1 MKTFKKLTLL
11 VVSSGMLI
19 TSGILAGSLKQE
31 EKFIDP
37 ITDYAKEPVK
47 YQFAP
52 KYADD
57 EDQPVAIDVN
67 KVTFHY
73 HNDDGKC
80 GERAFYFWD
89 WTKTVAG
96 KEYNGTVTN
105 NGKDMYIEIDF
116 TKDAYSSLRSKF
128 GIYLIVKYKG
138 TWNGQSDDTTISWS
152 DFPPNDNKETEVWM
166 VPGIGSV
173 LECYKTEE
181 ETKSDKVTDTYFT
194 SFKKIHV
201 QATAV
206 PDKIR
211 IYSYDARYLAM
222 GVSAQTKNKETRL
235 LKTLDAPSNAKKT
248 GTGDNTRYEFD
259 ITLNYTAHINMQYV
273 LETEYPNYE
282 GKVHSINIP
291 MHKFYSYD
299 GETETKTNI
308 TRFDK
313 YYTYAGSDLGVTYTP
328 EKSVFKV
335 WAPTA
340 GLVKLNIYDKGTSY
354 GDDAK
359 EGSDVKDNYYN
370 MVYMPGGIWA
380 CELEGDLNGKYY
392 TYTVYNSLGKNEVV
406 DPYAKACG
414 ANGKRGMILDFSKT
428 NPTGWDTINGKWDG
442 KTGYDITTPQQLAIY
457 EAHVRDLTMHKSW
470 KGKQKPGTYLAF
482 AESGV
487 RLEGDSSIKTGFDHL
502 DELGVNAI
510 QFTPVYDHDNT
521 EYIRSEVVDKDGKSV
536 TDDDG
541 NIQYKE
547 DWGSYNWGYN
557 PLNYNCVEGQY
568 SSDPNDGAARVKE
581 FKQMIYALA
590 TNSNHTRTIMD
601 VVYNHVS
608 SAPNSNFT
616 KLMPRYY
623 FRYTDNNAYWNN
635 KYGKKK
641 GQEGYIEPDQY
652 FNGSGCSN
660 EVKTEAKMMRKF
672 IVDSLCWWAKEYNV
686 KGFRFDLMGLIDVET
701 LKLAAKELYKI
712 DPDIYMYGEGW
723 TGDGG
728 DAHVDQKIYNATK
741 GDYKSTWG
749 ANTYCTY
756 RDLRK
761 VNGSIYVGGFND
773 AGRDAI
779 RGGNDRSW
787 VKDDRPLEEREEGRR
802 PGWGFMSQGDQDVGD
817 KPLKVANMMVGDNT
831 NVPAYNASDTVKK
844 DIKASDS
851 ARQTVNYASCHDNYS
866 LFDQFS
872 ATLADGAVAP
882 KAYDICRASTAT
894 NIAIMLSN
902 GVAFMQGGE
911 ELFRTKEVS
920 AEDAKDIRLPED
932 YVRIN
937 GKNIAHNA
945 YKSPDST
952 NAFDWNRKKSVTY
965 GSVTDTNCYGYFT
978 QLAKVI
984 KQRTNLEFKPGTGT
998 GENPKYWDVWNKP
1011 EGEGGGSTCIPYYI
1025 GCVNKTTDAGKG
1037 LIVLLNGR
1045 REGNSMSN
1053 SNTTVFASIG
1063 SVTANGTSII
1073 VNDKYGIAVIK
1084 EA

>member
-105 NGKDMYIEIDF
+105 NGKDMSIEIDF

-138 TWNGQSDDTTISWS
+138 TWNGQSDDTTIAWS
-152 DFPPNDNKETEVWM
+152 DFPPNDNKEAEVWM
-166 VPGIGSV
+166 VPGIGSA

-181 ETKSDKVTDTYFT
+181 ETKSDKVTDTYF
-194 SFKKIHV
+194 SNFKKIHV

-222 GVSAQTKNKETRL
+222 GVSAQAKNKETRL

-457 EAHVRDLTMHKSW
+457 EAHVRDLTMHSTW
-470 KGKQKPGTYLAF
+470 NGKQKPGTYLAF
-482 AESGV
+482 AESGTTYTNTAMAQTV
-487 RLEGDSSIKTGFDHL
+487 KTGFDHL

-521 EYIRSEVVDKDGKSV
+521 EYIRSEVVDKDGKPV

-568 SSDPNDGAARVKE
+568 SSDPNDGEARVKE

-623 FRYTDNNAYWNN
+623 FRYTDDTKHWDSDTYTYW
-635 KYGKKK
+635 KDGKKYRTYA
-641 GQEGYIEPDQY
+641 GIQPDQY

-728 DAHVDQKIYNATK
+728 EAHVDKALYNAAS

-756 RDLRK
+756 RDLK
-761 VNGSIYVGGFND
+761 KTANSIYVGAFND
-773 AGRDAI
+773 TGRNAI
-779 RGGNDRSW
+779 RGGNDRGW
-787 VKDDRPLEEREEGRR
+787 DDGKGSLADRIEKRR
-802 PGWGFMSQGDQDVGD
+802 PGWGFMSQDAAHAGENNG
-817 KPLKVANMMVGDNT
+817 KVQAMMLGDNSGCDAT
-831 NVPAYNASDTVKK
+831 
-844 DIKASDS
+844 KASDS
-851 ARQTVNYASCHDNYS
+851 ARQTVNYASCHDNYA

-872 ATLADGAVAP
+872 ATLATK
-882 KAYDICRASTAT
+882 KAYSICRAVTAT

-902 GVAFMQGGE
+902 GVGFMQGGE
-911 ELFRTKEVS
+911 ELYRTKIV
-920 AEDAKDIRLPED
+920 ADKDKGDIRLPED
-932 YVRIN
+932 YVTIN
-937 GKNIAHNA
+937 GINIAHNA

-952 NAFDWNRKKSVTY
+952 NAFDWSRKISVNY
-965 GSVTDTNCYGYFT
+965 GGETCETSKLFFD

-984 KQRTNLEFKPGTGT
+984 KQRTKLAYKASPSAQGDPAAWQGGNAANSCYFIGVNGGTNRGYAMLLC
-998 GENPKYWDVWNKP
+998 GEVGD
-1011 EGEGGGSTCIPYYI
+1011 
-1025 GCVNKTTDAGKG
+1025 
-1037 LIVLLNGR
+1037 
-1045 REGNSMSN
+1045 NSMVLDSEHGY
-1053 SNTTVFASIG
+1053 TYAEFAKVGIG
-1063 SVTANGTSII
+1063 SLDGHNVTSSECYSVII
-1073 VNDKYGIAVIK
+1073 IEQNPA
-1084 EA
+1084 A

>member
-1 MKTFKKLTLL
+1 MKSTIKKLSLL
-11 VVSSGMLI
+11 VVSSGLLL
-19 TSGILAGSLKQE
+19 TSGILAGNLASAK
-31 EKFIDP
+31 KDDFVDP
-37 ITDYAKEPVK
+37 ISYAKEPVK
-47 YQFAP
+47 YQHVLR
-52 KYADD
+52 ADD
-57 EDQPVAIDVN
+57 EDEPVAQDVD
-67 KVTFHY
+67 KVTLHY
-73 HNDDGKC
+73 HNDDGNC
-80 GERAFYFWD
+80 GDRAFYIWSQTAD
-89 WTKTVAG
+89 G
-96 KEYNGTVTN
+96 KEYNGVVTN
-105 NGKDMYIEIDF
+105 AGKDMSIEIDF
-116 TKDAYSSLRSKF
+116 TKDTYSELRNKF
-128 GIYLIVKYKG
+128 DIRLIVKYKG
-138 TWNGQSDDTTISWS
+138 TWNGQSDDTIIKWS
-152 DFPPNDNKETEVWM
+152 DFPPNESKAVEVWM
-166 VPGIGSV
+166 VPGVGSA

-181 ETKSDKVTDTYFT
+181 ETKSDKVTNTYF
-194 SFKKIHV
+194 SNFKKIHV

-211 IYSYDARYLAM
+211 IYSYDARFLAM
-222 GVSAQTKNKETRL
+222 GVSAQAKNKETRL
-235 LKTLDAPSNAKKT
+235 FKELGAPSNAKKT
-248 GTGDNTRYEFD
+248 GSGDNTRYEFD

-282 GKVHSINIP
+282 GKIHSIVIP

-299 GETETKTNI
+299 GQNDTKNNI

-313 YYTYAGSDLGVTYTP
+313 YYTYNGTDLGVTYTP
-328 EKSVFKV
+328 EKSTFKV

-340 GLVKLNIYDKGTSY
+340 GLVKLNIYSNGTSL

-359 EGSDVKDNYYN
+359 EGSDIKDNYYN
-370 MVYMPGGIWA
+370 MVYMQGGVWA

-428 NPTGWDTINGKWDG
+428 NPDGWDTINGKWDG
-442 KTGYDITTPQQLAIY
+442 KAGYDITTPQQLAIY
-457 EAHVRDLTMHKSW
+457 EAHVRDLTMHATW

-482 AESGV
+482 AESGTTLTANAQTV
-487 RLEGDSSIKTGFDHL
+487 KTGFDHL

-521 EYIRSEVVDKDGKSV
+521 EYIRTEVLDKDGNPV
-536 TDDDG
+536 EDEQG

-568 SSDPNDGAARVKE
+568 SSNPNDGEARVKE

-608 SAPNSNFT
+608 SGPNSNFT

-623 FRYTDNNAYWNN
+623 FRYTDNYNYWNT
-635 KYGKKK
+635 KYGKKATDK
-641 GQEGYIEPDQY
+641 DAITPDQY

-672 IVDSLCWWAKEYNV
+672 IVESLCWWASEYNV

-728 DAHVDQKIYNATK
+728 DAHVDQSLYKETNASS
-741 GDYKSTWG
+741 DYRRTWG

-756 RDLRK
+756 RDLK
-761 VNGSIYVGGFND
+761 KASNSIYVGAFND
-773 AGRDAI
+773 TGRNAI
-779 RGGNDRSW
+779 RGGNDREW
-787 VKDDRPLEEREEGRR
+787 DDGSGTIEQRMQKRL
-802 PGWGFMSQGDQDVGD
+802 PGWGFMSQDALHAGENEG
-817 KPLKVANMMVGDNT
+817 KVQAMMRGDNSGCD
-831 NVPAYNASDTVKK
+831 AS
-844 DIKASDS
+844 KASDS
-851 ARQTVNYASCHDNYS
+851 ARQTVNYASCHDNYA

-872 ATLADGAVAP
+872 ATLATQ
-882 KAYDICRASTAT
+882 KAYSICRAVTAT
-894 NIAIMLSN
+894 NIAVMLSN

-911 ELFRTKEVS
+911 ELYRTKIVS
-920 AEDAKDIRLPED
+920 NEDAKEIRPAED
-932 YVRIN
+932 YVVIN

-952 NAFDWNRKKSVTY
+952 NAFDWGRKISVNY
-965 GSVTDTNCYGYFT
+965 GGETCETSKLFFD

-984 KQRTNLEFKPGTGT
+984 KQRTKLAYKAGPNGAGDPSAWTG
-998 GENPKYWDVWNKP
+998 GNAAN
-1011 EGEGGGSTCIPYYI
+1011 SCYYI
-1025 GCVNKTTDAGKG
+1025 GINNTANSGYAM
-1037 LIVLLNGR
+1037 LLCG
-1045 REGNSMSN
+1045 EVGANSMDLAVGH
-1053 SNTTVFASIG
+1053 TYEIYAKV
-1063 SVTANGTSII
+1063 
-1073 VNDKYGIAVIK
+1073 GIADLTGVHVTSSECYSVVVVK
-1084 EA
+1084 QN